1 MQEIVYHHI
10 FHVGSG
16 NDLSSCSPLVR
27 VWTVVH
33 GQLITV
39 ARQPLLL
46 TLPSLASTQDSHL
59 ETEASPSVG
68 EDGASVSEVGPDDDL
83 GQTSAAI
90 AAAGLSASRDT
101 LMERAKPAK
110 TASRSV
116 KNLVERCGRN
126 LRSVS
131 ESNLVLK
138 ERRAVKFSRKSC
150 GRQSLPQVT
159 MHKGSSHF
167 SPISDFPLSPLRF
180 LRLCVS
186 ISLSLSL
193 SLAD

>member
-1 MQEIVYHHI
+1 
-10 FHVGSG
+10 
-16 NDLSSCSPLVR
+16 VR

-46 TLPSLASTQDSHL
+46 TMPSLASTQDSHL
-59 ETEASPSVG
+59 ETETSPSVG
-68 EDGASVSEVGPDDDL
+68 EDGASVSEADCPPVEVGPDDDL

-101 LMERAKPAK
+101 LVERAKPAK

-159 MHKGSSHF
+159 MHTGSSHF
-167 SPISDFPLSPLRF
+167 SLSPLSDFPLSPPLF

-186 ISLSLSL
+186 ISLCLSLSL
-193 SLAD
+193 SL